1 MTSEHS
7 LAVAKKARAIY
18 EQRLRAQLESQQ
30 ADKFVA
36 IEPDSGDFFLGASYS
51 ESVMAAA
58 AAHPG
63 RICFVIRVGHEA
75 ALHLGGLS
83 N

>member
-1 MTSEHS
+1 MISEQS
-7 LAVAKKARAIY
+7 LAVAAKARAIY
-18 EQRLRAQLESQQ
+18 EQRLRASLECQA

-36 IEPDSGDFFLGASYS
+36 IEPDSGDFFLGATFS
-51 ESVMAAA
+51 ESVMAAK

-63 RICFVIRVGHEA
+63 RISFVIRVGHEA
-75 ALHLGGLS
+75 ALHLGGMT